1 MGLLRALRLNR
12 SAALTDSGPVP
23 VMGSPWADSSDL
35 WTLALP
41 PDLVAA
47 EFLPCTRREALAVD
61 AVSRARDLVTTT
73 IARAPLRMMTGDTV
87 DPAAVQP
94 SFLYRTDGAVHPRNR
109 MLWTIDDLIFHGW
122 SLWAVERGQDQA
134 VLIADRVPVDL
145 WEFDSDGRVL
155 VDSKPAPADQV
166 ILIPGPHEGILTRN
180 ATTIR
185 TASRLERAAA
195 ARAANPVP
203 LVELHQTVDVAI
215 DDTERDAL
223 LAGYGT
229 AVAAANGGST
239 GVAFTSFGVEG
250 KAIGA
255 GGDGA
260 AALVESRNYAAVTA
274 ARIIGLP
281 AAMVDASSAGASL
294 TYETTA
300 GRRAQFV
307 DEVRGYSDAVEGRLS
322 LDDVVPRGHRVAFD
336 VEQITTLT
344 PSPTGP
350 ATLD

>member
-1 MGLLRALRLNR
+1 MGLARALRLNR
-12 SAALTDSGPVP
+12 ASGAIDPGPRVQL
-23 VMGSPWADSSDL
+23 GSPWATGDL

-41 PDLVAA
+41 PDLVAS

-61 AVSRARDLVTTT
+61 ALTRARDLVVTT
-73 IARAPLRMMTGDTV
+73 IARAPLRSLTGDTI
-87 DPAAVQP
+87 DPDPEQP
-94 SFLYRTDGAVHPRNR
+94 TFLYRTDGGVHPRTR
-109 MLWTIDDLIFHGW
+109 MLWTIDDLIFYGW
-122 SLWAVERGQDQA
+122 SLWAVDRGSDGA
-134 VLIADRVPVDL
+134 VLVADRIPVDR
-145 WEFDSDGRVL
+145 WEFDADGRIL
-155 VDSKPAPADQV
+155 VDGDVVQARDV
-166 ILIPGPHEGILTRN
+166 LLIPGPHEGILTRN
-180 ATTIR
+180 ASTIR

-215 DDTERDAL
+215 DDDERDAL

-229 AVAAANGGST
+229 AVIAANGGST

-255 GGDGA
+255 NGDGA

-281 AAMVDASSAGASL
+281 AAMVDATSAGASL

-322 LDDVVPRGHRVAFD
+322 LDDVVPRGRRIAFD
-336 VEQITTLT
+336 VDQLTTLT